1 MSVLQGVFLEEIS
14 RLEKNIFNYK
24 KMLSSLPKGSL
35 FIRRMGNSEF
45 VYRRRKENGKVI
57 SEYLG
62 NINSSNAKEQI
73 SLSEEYKRINN
84 DIKIAEKELSKLKKA
99 YRIYDRE

>member
-1 MSVLQGVFLEEIS
+1 MSVLQGVLLEEIN
-14 RLEKNIFNYK
+14 RLESNIFNYK

-45 VYRRRKENGKVI
+45 VYRKRKENGKVV

-62 NINSSNAKEQI
+62 NINSVKTKEQML
-73 SLSEEYKRINN
+73 LSNEYKRICNN
-84 DIKIAEKELSKLKKA
+84 IKIAEKELLKLKKA
-99 YRIYDRE
+99 YKIYDR

>member
-1 MSVLQGVFLEEIS
+1 MSVLQGVLLEEIN
-14 RLEKNIFNYK
+14 RLESNIFNYK

-45 VYRRRKENGKVI
+45 VYRKRKENGKVV

-62 NINSSNAKEQI
+62 NINSVKVKEQML
-73 SLSEEYKRINN
+73 LSNEYKRICNN
-84 DIKIAEKELSKLKKA
+84 IKIAEKELLKLKKA
-99 YRIYDRE
+99 YKIYDR

>member
-1 MSVLQGVFLEEIS
+1 MSVLQGVLLEEIN
-14 RLEKNIFNYK
+14 RLESNIFNYK

-45 VYRRRKENGKVI
+45 VYRKRKENGKVV

-62 NINSSNAKEQI
+62 NINSVKAKEQML
-73 SLSEEYKRINN
+73 LSNEYKRICNN
-84 DIKIAEKELSKLKKA
+84 IKIAEKELLKLKKA
-99 YRIYDRE
+99 YKIYDR